1 MLTVVLGLRGLGG
14 GGVDD
19 FAGGGKTAFLPS
31 RDGDRNARGLGGG
44 GGVARLAG
52 PSV

>member
-14 GGVDD
+14 GGVED

-31 RDGDRNARGLGGG
+31 PDGERSASGFGGG